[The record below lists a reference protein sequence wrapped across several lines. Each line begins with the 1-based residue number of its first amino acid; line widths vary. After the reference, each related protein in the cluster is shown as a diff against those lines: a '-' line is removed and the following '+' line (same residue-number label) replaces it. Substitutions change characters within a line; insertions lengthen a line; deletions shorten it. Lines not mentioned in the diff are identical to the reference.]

1 MSASGQSQPSARH
14 GNPVRDALFGIAVGD
29 ALGVP
34 VEFTIREDLEI
45 FPVKDMRGYGTHHQP
60 PGTWSDDSSL
70 SFCLAESLAQGY
82 NLKDLAR
89 RFIAWYDE
97 GYWTPHGEVFDVGG
111 ATGEAIHLLREG
123 KTPPQ
128 QAGGDADHDNGN
140 GSLMRILPLV
150 FHHHQ
155 LEVAERYRLT
165 REVSSITHG
174 HFRSVFSCF
183 FYLEVAR
190 AVLQGLDPQSAY
202 EQAIRVVQDW
212 SKQAN
217 LPVSELRLFHRVL
230 EGNIPHLARFQVHS
244 SGYVIHALEAS
255 LWCWMTTESYE
266 QAVLTAVNLGAD
278 TDTTAAITGGLAGL
292 TYGHNAIPMRWLQQV
307 ARKEDITDLAD
318 RLYGHCFGNN
328 DGQAGMVA

>member
-1 MSASGQSQPSARH
+1 MSASGQSQPPARQR
-14 GNPVRDALFGIAVGD
+14 NPIRDALLGFAVGD

-70 SFCLAESLAQGY
+70 SFCLAESLIEGY
-82 NLKDLAR
+82 NLKDLAQ
-89 RFIAWYDE
+89 RFIAWYDQ

-111 ATGEAIHLLREG
+111 ATEDAIYRLRQG
-123 KTPPQ
+123 NLPPQ
-128 QAGGDADHDNGN
+128 QAGGHAEYDNGN

-150 FHHHQ
+150 FHHRE
-155 LEVAERYRLT
+155 LEVAERFRLV

-183 FYLEVAR
+183 FFLEVAR
-190 AVLQGLDPQSAY
+190 AVLQGLAPLRAY
-202 EQAIRVVQDW
+202 EQAIRVAHDW
-212 SKQAN
+212 CKQAN
-217 LPVSELRLFHRVL
+217 LPTSELRLFHRVL
-230 EGNIPHLARFQVHS
+230 EGNIPKLARFQVHS
-244 SGYVIHALEAS
+244 SGYVIHTLEAS
-255 LWCWMTTESYE
+255 LWCWMSTESYE
-266 QAVLTAVNLGAD
+266 EAVLTAVNLGAD

-292 TYGHNAIPMRWLQQV
+292 TYGHNAIPMRWLQQL

-318 RLYGHCFGNN
+318 RLYGHIYGSNG
-328 DGQAGMVA
+328 GQAGMVA